1 MSPLKALS
9 CAMLVALF
17 ISGVSAL
24 AEDRPSQSSASYV
37 PSLGDLMAAI
47 QLRHSKLWY
56 AAKLRNWP
64 LADYE
69 LEQLYINLKEATR
82 FYSNIPATSDMSVL
96 DRSAGHVGEAI
107 KTKDGK
113 KFLQSFAEMTTA
125 CNRCH
130 EAAGRA
136 FILVRTPAF
145 PSPYSNQV
153 FSPSGR

>member
-107 KTKDGK
+107 KTKDSK
-113 KFLQSFAEMTTA
+113 KF
-125 CNRCH
+125 R
-130 EAAGRA
+130 
-136 FILVRTPAF
+136 
-145 PSPYSNQV
+145 
-153 FSPSGR
+153 